1 MDVSGKESRMNR
13 YSDVKVNVKPVFV
26 SLVHSDA
33 YEGPCR
39 VGKREELTPDA
50 DRRKEQAASGGFVRR
65 LRDNIGNNANIL
77 DPVIFEMRDDFVVR
91 ETELRKLEPDIFAAD
106 LVLVAGGLNQ
116 CPAVAIGERYR
127 KPVGLLGW
135 VTSVDVTAH
144 LRSRGLEGYAFLDHD
159 DLNSFLK
166 LLQARKAFRN
176 TRMMIVTQGN
186 SFPSVGVVSSIVDL
200 AGLHDRVGVN
210 HTFVSAY
217 QIIEDMDTLP
227 AEAEQE
233 VETLSDRLIKN
244 ARACHMKR
252 EDVLPSVRFFIT
264 ARRFLER
271 YECNAFAIPCF
282 EICATKAMEQRRVM
296 FCLAH
301 TLLKDM
307 GIPSA
312 CEADTN
318 VLMAIALLMYLSGK
332 SVFMGNSCEKDRGQ
346 NILSICHDVPGLQMK
361 GFDQPPLPY
370 ELRNFTVGGWGATV
384 RYDFNR
390 DKGHPVTLARFNP
403 AGDKALVAAGKIVGG
418 ENYDHIGCSLVVDV
432 EVNDVVDLFEKE
444 QDFGHHLAM
453 VYGDYTDDIR
463 RLGKLMGL
471 GIEEI

>member
-1 MDVSGKESRMNR
+1 MKTCTDMQ
-13 YSDVKVNVKPVFV
+13 VNVKPVFV
-26 SLVHSDA
+26 NLVHSEA

-39 VGKREELTPDA
+39 VGKPETLTPDS
-50 DRRKEQAASGGFVRR
+50 DRQRGREGFDRYVAG
-65 LRDNIGNNANIL
+65 LRENVESHIHLLEPAFLERG
-77 DPVIFEMRDDFVVR
+77 DDFVLR
-91 ETELRKLEPDIFAAD
+91 ETELRKLEPDIHDAD
-106 LVLVAGGLNQ
+106 LVLISGSGLRQ
-116 CPAVAIGERYR
+116 VPAITIGARYN
-127 KPVGLLGW
+127 KPVGQLGW
-135 VTSVDVTAH
+135 VSSVDITAN
-144 LRSRGLEGYAFLDHD
+144 LRSRGFEGYAFLDYAHF
-159 DLNSFLK
+159 NRFLK
-166 LLQARKAFRN
+166 LLQVRKAFHH

-200 AGLHDRVGVN
+200 AGLRDRLGVD
-210 HTFVSAY
+210 HAFVSAF
-217 QIIEDMDTLP
+217 QIIKDMDGLP

-233 VETLSDRLIKN
+233 VETLTDWLVKN
-244 ARACHMKR
+244 AQACHMKR
-252 EDVLPSVRFFIT
+252 EDVLPSVRFFVT
-264 ARRFLER
+264 AKRFLER

-332 SVFMGNSCEKDRGQ
+332 SIFMGNSWEKDREQ
-346 NILSICHDVPGLQMK
+346 NVLRICHDVPGLRMK

-390 DKGHPVTLARFNP
+390 DKDQPVTLARFNP
-403 AGDKALVAAGKIVGG
+403 AGDSVLVAAGTIVGG
-418 ENYDHIGCSLVVDV
+418 ENFDQIGCSLAVDV

-453 VYGDYTDDIR
+453 VYGDYTEDIR

-471 GIEEI
+471 GVEES